1 MSDAGELM
9 HGVFGIGSLKL
20 PIDLTRQGYA
30 TLLHLDLDAIGGK
43 PDLPFQD
50 VDRARRDLVIGTLC
64 VEGRRPSISSADML
78 QLRQAVGPAPISSRI
93 GEGSPVSAIVLV
105 QISPANRCTRE
116 LKAGVSKCH

>member
-1 MSDAGELM
+1 M

-64 VEGRRPSISSADML
+64 VEGRRPSISSAIAL
-78 QLRQAVGPAPISSRI
+78 TPLTRRVAR
-93 GEGSPVSAIVLV
+93 SAAAF
-105 QISPANRCTRE
+105 SA
-116 LKAGVSKCH
+116 